1 MWIFLLQN
9 VDLPPLLTRGG
20 LEAEMEENVYDNQ
33 KARELLESLGIPS
46 YLRGYQMT
54 LLALEYVA
62 EDPRRIHAVRK
73 EIFPA
78 MAERLKCGSTAVEG
92 AIRRT
97 SERAWKTNP
106 DMVRGFCGEKR
117 NSKQQPQEFLWA
129 LYQAC
134 CK

>member
-1 MWIFLLQN
+1 
-9 VDLPPLLTRGG
+9 
-20 LEAEMEENVYDNQ
+20 MEENVYDNQ
-33 KARELLESLGIPS
+33 KARELLEALGIPS

-106 DMVRGFCGEKR
+106 DLVRHVSGEAR
-117 NSKQQPQEFLWA
+117 NSKQLPQEFLWA
-129 LYQAC
+129 MYRAC